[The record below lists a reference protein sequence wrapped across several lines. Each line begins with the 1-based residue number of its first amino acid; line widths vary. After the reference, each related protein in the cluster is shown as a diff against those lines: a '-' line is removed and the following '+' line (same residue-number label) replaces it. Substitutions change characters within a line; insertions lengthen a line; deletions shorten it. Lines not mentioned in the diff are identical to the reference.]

1 VKLLFKNHKSV
12 IVRACLLAGFA
23 ASVLN
28 CEAANRFGMG
38 RSLGR
43 APMSGAQ
50 HSIGG
55 AGVGVSP
62 AVPTHVAPTPAPLSA
77 PASVPATAAPAPAPA
92 IPQPPRVGP
101 SVADP
106 QVAPMSTSSAPVQSP
121 QPVNQ
126 RSVMGSLIGGVATG
140 LGVSWLMHSMG
151 WGQQGWD
158 AGSAAGVTSA
168 ADEVV
173 GAVLITLAALILIL
187 WIRRRLKSSAS
198 SRLQAKRDPSFSS
211 SRYEGMGS
219 PTNPVEFQNYKSKN
233 VGNDA
238 SARPW
243 EGYAADTVE
252 LHSSEAVAH
261 YSSVPTGFD
270 ARAFVTTAKQVFM
283 TLQDAWDRSDMTVLH
298 SMLTDQMLGEIKA
311 QLSEREQN
319 ASRSLN
325 QTDVVTLQAEL
336 LGIQESQTDYLASVE
351 FSGLIRED
359 MTQGPA
365 PFREVWS
372 LMKPKDATTGWLVS
386 GVQALQ

>member
-1 VKLLFKNHKSV
+1 VKHLFKNHKLV
-12 IVRACLLAGFA
+12 IIKACLLAGLA

-28 CEAANRFGMG
+28 TEAANRLGMG

-50 HSIGG
+50 HSMGG

-62 AVPTHVAPTPAPLSA
+62 AAPTHLAPTPAPLSA
-77 PASVPATAAPAPAPA
+77 PATIPASAAPSPAM
-92 IPQPPRVGP
+92 PQPPRVSP

-106 QVAPMSTSSAPVQSP
+106 QVAPMRSSSAPKQVQQS
-121 QPVNQ
+121 VSQ

-151 WGQQGWD
+151 WGEQGWD
-158 AGSAAGVTSA
+158 AGSAGGVTGT
-168 ADEVV
+168 ADEVA
-173 GAVLITLAALILIL
+173 GAVLISLAAIILIL

-198 SRLQAKRDPSFSS
+198 ASLQAKRNPNFAS

-219 PTNPVEFQNYKSKN
+219 PANPVEFQNYKSKN

-270 ARAFVTTAKQVFM
+270 ARGFVNTAKQVFM

-298 SMLTDQMLGEIKA
+298 SMLTDQMLGEIKS

-319 ASRSLN
+319 ASRIAN

-336 LGIQESQTDYLASVE
+336 LGIQESQTEYLASVE